1 VDETS
6 PIIDVVVI
14 GSGFGG
20 AVAAARLTEAGIA
33 VTLLERGPWRDTVA
47 TRSAGIARTVPFP
60 RDLSLFTRMLR
71 SLRLPGM
78 PRLTLSKH
86 ALFELHIDSGV
97 SVICSS
103 SVGGGSHVYSGLQ
116 RLPHVANFWDGH
128 ATGVSTSVLQP
139 HYDAVLADMGSPVA
153 SPALKLPN
161 TTYQRY
167 ANSNAIET
175 PPPEGPTWLGFLF
188 PAEPGKPQRITDAN
202 GITRNQV
209 DVAANDDGFLGSPS
223 GAKTSLDIAY
233 LIPALRKGLKVRDL
247 CEVDSIEQLGGDGP
261 ARYAVHV
268 VDHDTGGKQRLL
280 AANVIV
286 AAGGLNTLRLLLR
299 SRDGTKTLSGMPNLG
314 RRFGCNGD
322 FMGWW
327 DQSDYGDIITGLPA
341 RGPFRARGPEE
352 YPVLGGGAFP
362 AIDRYPIPNFLKIR
376 LRRVQWI
383 AGIGVDAMDGVA
395 RWTSSGLRI
404 DFDGDN
410 SPVFARIKAGVRAL
424 VERTGK
430 RIHYTRNPITVHPTG
445 GACMGAS
452 IETSVVD
459 GNGEVFD
466 HPGLYIADAAALPAE
481 PGGPPSLTIAAW
493 ASHVAARF
501 IERRQHSDGG
511 IDFLSGRGELADG

>member
-1 VDETS
+1 MDETS
-6 PIIDVVVI
+6 AVIDVIVI

-20 AVAAARLTEAGIA
+20 AVAAARLTDAGIA
-33 VTLLERGPWRDTVA
+33 VTLVERGPWRDTVA
-47 TRSAGIARTVPFP
+47 TRSAGIERTTPFP
-60 RDLSLFTRMLR
+60 RDLSLFTRLLR
-71 SLRLPGM
+71 SLRLPGS

-86 ALFELHIDSGV
+86 GLFDIHVDRGV
-97 SVICSS
+97 SIICSS
-103 SVGGGSHVYSGLQ
+103 NVGGGSHVYSGLQ

-128 ATGVSTSVLQP
+128 AEDVSTALLQP
-139 HYDAVLADMGSPVA
+139 HYEAVLADMGSPMA
-153 SPALKLPN
+153 SPALGLPN

-167 ANSNAIET
+167 ANSNVIET

-188 PAEPGKPQRITDAN
+188 PAEPGKPKTIVDAN
-202 GITRNQV
+202 GITRYQV
-209 DVAANDDGFLGSPS
+209 DVAANDDGFLGSP
-223 GAKTSLDIAY
+223 GGGKTSLDIAY
-233 LIPALRKGLKVRDL
+233 LIPAMRKGLKIRDL
-247 CEVDSIEQLGGDGP
+247 CEVQSIEALGDQGP

-268 VDHDTGGKQRLL
+268 IDHHSGAKQRLL
-280 AANVIV
+280 AAHVIV

-327 DQSDYGDIITGLPA
+327 DQSEYGDLTAGLPA
-341 RGPFRARGPEE
+341 RGPFRARGGEDF
-352 YPVLGGGAFP
+352 PVLGGGAFP
-362 AIDRYPIPNFLKIR
+362 AIDRYPVPRFLKQR

-383 AGIGVDAMDGVA
+383 AGIGVDAMDGVV
-395 RWTSSGLRI
+395 RWTAAGLRV
-404 DFDGDN
+404 DFNGDN

-430 RIHYTRNPITVHPTG
+430 PIHYTKNPITVHPTG

-452 IETSVVD
+452 IATAVVD

-466 HPGLYIADAAALPAE
+466 HPGLYVADAAALPTE

-501 IERRQHSDGG
+501 IARRNS
-511 IDFLSGRGELADG
+511 SG

>member
-1 VDETS
+1 MGTTS
-6 PIIDVVVI
+6 EVIDVVVI

-20 AVAAARLTEAGIA
+20 AVAASRLTDAGIA

-47 TRSAGIARTVPFP
+47 TRSAGITRTTPFP
-60 RDLSLFTRMLR
+60 RDLSLLTRMLR
-71 SLRLPGM
+71 SLRLPGT
-78 PRLTLSKH
+78 PRLTLSKQG
-86 ALFELHIDSGV
+86 LFDIHIDRGV

-128 ATGVSTSVLQP
+128 AEGVSTTTLQP
-139 HYDAVLADMGSPVA
+139 HYDAVLADMGSAMA

-175 PPPEGPTWLGFLF
+175 PVPEGPTWLGFLF
-188 PAEPGKPQRITDAN
+188 PAEPGKPETVTDAN
-202 GITRNQV
+202 GITRSQV
-209 DVAANDDGFLGSPS
+209 DVAANDDGFLGSP
-223 GAKTSLDIAY
+223 GGGKTSLDIAY
-233 LIPALRKGLKVRDL
+233 LIPAMRKGLTIRDL
-247 CEVDSIEQLGGDGP
+247 CEVETIESLPGGGP

-268 VDHDTGGKQRLL
+268 VDHHGGAKQRLL

-299 SRDGTKTLSGMPNLG
+299 SRDGAKTLSGMPNLG

-327 DQSDYGDIITGLPA
+327 DQSEYGDLTAGLPA
-341 RGPFRARGPEE
+341 RGPFRARGAEDF
-352 YPVLGGGAFP
+352 PVLGGGAFP
-362 AIDRYPIPNFLKIR
+362 AIDRYPIPNFLKTR
-376 LRRVQWI
+376 LKRVQWI

-395 RWTSSGLRI
+395 RWTPRGLRI

-430 RIHYTRNPITVHPTG
+430 RIHHTNNPITVHPTG

-452 IETSVVD
+452 IATAVVD

-466 HPGLYIADAAALPAE
+466 HPGLYVADAAALPAE

-501 IERRQHSDGG
+501 IARRKASN
-511 IDFLSGRGELADG
+511 L